1 MFAAEFE
8 PADGQRRRREPRA
21 LSSLDAQIGFA
32 GIGRALCR
40 VLDFSTRG
48 ARVQTY
54 SELQRGAMIWLALPG
69 VGRCAA
75 RVVWTR
81 DFEVGLEFRTPLSA
95 KAIQALEAQ

>member
-8 PADGQRRRREPRA
+8 PAAGKRRRREPRA
-21 LSSLDAQIGFA
+21 PSALDAQFGIA

-54 SELQRGAMIWLALPG
+54 SELQRGTMIWLALPG
-69 VGRCAA
+69 VGRWAA

-81 DFEVGLEFRTPLSA
+81 DFEVGIEFRTPLSA
-95 KAIQALEAQ
+95 KAVEALAAR